1 MSQCPLCPA
10 IPSPGLAQ
18 AGLRECLLRERTHC
32 DVTFSLC
39 LVSDKIVES
48 AMPFTSWASHLPPP
62 HPGPGKTED
71 EGLSRQG
78 PSPSSSS
85 WHRSKQ
91 WVNKWGSTSGP
102 SLAKLAAG
110 LLCSAPLPPLSRCG
124 KVNRPQGI
132 ARLSLSGNLKIISR
146 IQPSLPSPLFPVW
159 YHLHPLP
166 PEPHRRLLP
175 GLLLP
180 PRSPH
185 SQRELMNP
193 NQVRARWAQSFP
205 GYTSLLVKAKFS
217 RWCQSPW

>member
-132 ARLSLSGNLKIISR
+132 ARLSLSGILRLYPESN
-146 IQPSLPSPLFPVW
+146 
-159 YHLHPLP
+159 HLS
-166 PEPHRRLLP
+166 
-175 GLLLP
+175 LLLC
-180 PRSPH
+180 
-185 SQRELMNP
+185 SQSGTTSIL
-193 NQVRARWAQSFP
+193 
-205 GYTSLLVKAKFS
+205 SLLNLTDASSPVSCS
-217 RWCQSPW
+217 RPAPHTARGSL